1 MISDGG
7 DGKNE
12 IALGLLYFVSWIR
25 RCAALTK
32 LVVIVRDPE
41 HRLLG
46 RFVAHPLGQDAGFFG
61 SMAPM
66 VWVIEMR
73 SIGHGTQT
81 PLHSTG
87 SYATVKVGPPP
98 AQPERPLP
106 AIASPSA
113 SRALKGNCFLK
124 LPCPNPTA
132 GLQSTQKNKTEESN
146 GCSDIHHEIG
156 SGRVI

>member
-1 MISDGG
+1 VISDGG

-73 SIGHGTQT
+73 SIGHGAN
-81 PLHSTG
+81 STSLDRFLRNCEG
-87 SYATVKVGPPP
+87 GAAPRAARAAPARDCEPIGEPRVEGQLLSQIALPQSNSGATVDTK
-98 AQPERPLP
+98 
-106 AIASPSA
+106 
-113 SRALKGNCFLK
+113 K
-124 LPCPNPTA
+124 
-132 GLQSTQKNKTEESN
+132 
-146 GCSDIHHEIG
+146 
-156 SGRVI
+156 